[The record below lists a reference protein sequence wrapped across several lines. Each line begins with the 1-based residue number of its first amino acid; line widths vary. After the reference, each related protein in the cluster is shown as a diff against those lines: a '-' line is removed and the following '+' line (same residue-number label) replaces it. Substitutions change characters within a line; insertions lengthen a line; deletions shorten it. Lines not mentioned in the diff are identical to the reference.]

1 MWNSYAK
8 YNRLETALKS
18 RGVDPEAMELRQL
31 MHALEKRTT
40 DRKLNN
46 LVWDIIGILEPP
58 PCHMSHCKDYGH
70 SGAPMNCAAGK
81 TPGRCATLR
90 KFKARKALKA
100 TI

>member
-8 YNRLETALKS
+8 YDRLATALKS

-40 DRKLNN
+40 DRRLNV
-46 LVWDIIGILEPP
+46 LVWRLIGILEPA
-58 PCHMSHCKDYGH
+58 PCPMSHCKHYGH

-90 KFKARKALKA
+90 AFKARKALRV
-100 TI
+100 TR